1 MPIFT
6 PETVKTDVGTDVND
20 PCGTYTAQ
28 LFSDTGGLTQFGAF
42 VEILPAGSASSVKHW
57 HAVEDEMVYMI
68 AGEVMVVEG
77 DTKTLMT
84 AGQAATFK
92 AGAPLG
98 HCIRNE
104 GDAEARYLVI
114 GTRSKG
120 DTVTYPDND
129 CILHF
134 DRSGPERLNRW
145 TTLDGA
151 PSVSPYSAPRTA
163 KNVVDSDDG

>member
-1 MPIFT
+1 MPIIT
-6 PETVKTDVGTDVND
+6 ETTVKTDTQNDPND
-20 PCGTYTAQ
+20 PCGPYSAQ
-28 LFSDTGGLTQFGAF
+28 FFSDTGGLTQFGAF

-57 HAVEDEMVYMI
+57 HANEDEMVYMLSGTVTVI
-68 AGEVMVVEG
+68 EG
-77 DTKTLMT
+77 DSATALH

-104 GDAEARYLVI
+104 GTTEARYLVI
-114 GTRSKG
+114 GTRSSG
-120 DTVTYPDND
+120 DTVTYPDNN

-134 DRSGPERLNRW
+134 TRQGDTKTRHW

-151 PSVSPYSAPRTA
+151 PSTSPYCAD
-163 KNVVDSDDG
+163 NE